1 MSARAWLRGPLWRL
15 AARRV
20 GQPAAYSRLQRLVGS
35 AALWERLRDEVLRP
49 VPGQTV
55 LDIGC
60 GPADVLAA
68 LPPAVAY
75 TGIDTSAEYIRGA
88 QARFGERGR
97 FEVGRSADWV
107 GRADGPYDLVLAL
120 GLLHHL
126 DDAVARAV
134 IRDAAALAPGGRL
147 VTLDGCRQPGAPPWE
162 RLFYAVDRGRHVR
175 DRSGYLSL
183 AEGVGPVRATL
194 WPGALRVPYTYLVME
209 VQLP

>member
-1 MSARAWLRGPLWRL
+1 M

-35 AALWERLRDEVLRP
+35 AALWRRFRDEVVRP
-49 VPGQTV
+49 AQGQRV

-68 LPPAVAY
+68 LPPGVAY
-75 TGIDTSAEYIRGA
+75 TGIDTSADYINGA
-88 QARFGERGR
+88 KARYGDRGR
-97 FEVGRSADWV
+97 FVVGQSGDRVAH
-107 GRADGPYDLVLAL
+107 GDGPYDLVLAL

-126 DDAVARAV
+126 DDSAARAV

-147 VTLDGCRQPGAPPWE
+147 VTLDGCAQPGAPPWE

-175 DRSGYLSL
+175 DREGYLAL
-183 AEGVGPVRATL
+183 VDGVGPARATL